1 MAIAL
6 RPAHNAGAG
15 GGGGGGAHGAQSSET
30 PGDK

>member
-6 RPAHNAGAG
+6 RPAHNAGD
-15 GGGGGGAHGAQSSET
+15 GGGGGAHGAQSSET